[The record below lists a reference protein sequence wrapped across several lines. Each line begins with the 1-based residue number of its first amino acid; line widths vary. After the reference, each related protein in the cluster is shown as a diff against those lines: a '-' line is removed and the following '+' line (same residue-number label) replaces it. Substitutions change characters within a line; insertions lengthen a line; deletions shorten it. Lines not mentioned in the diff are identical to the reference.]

1 MVNPKR
7 FAKGLLIGSQGIFI
21 RTIFDLLISG
31 FSEANFS
38 QIPSTLDAVNISEMG
53 MVQGQGYKQVFIIGA
68 TSSNLP
74 QIEKIPG
81 FF

>member
-1 MVNPKR
+1 
-7 FAKGLLIGSQGIFI
+7 
-21 RTIFDLLISG
+21 
-31 FSEANFS
+31 
-38 QIPSTLDAVNISEMG
+38 MG

-81 FF
+81 FFLVQRTWNS